1 MDEKEAEEIA
11 ADEKDETNTPLVQ
24 NLGLAF
30 GLLSALTMAVN
41 SVYNR
46 KLKNIDYFVVMCYH
60 GLLGGGLAIIYIC
73 IEAAIK
79 GEFRIY
85 TGE

>member
-1 MDEKEAEEIA
+1 M
-11 ADEKDETNTPLVQ
+11 
-24 NLGLAF
+24 G
-30 GLLSALTMAVN
+30 VN

-46 KLKNIDYFVVMCYH
+46 KLKNVDYYVVMCYH

-85 TGE
+85 TGV